1 MKLGPPIF
9 ILAVGASTL
18 VHMLGLALLIENT
31 KNNASFYQEKVTFN
45 LLPHLAAPIELSA
58 ESPKPLWPS
67 EHSNP
72 SLRPN
77 QWRPFT
83 KYPTLLEPETS
94 IAPTPPPLQKRALV
108 HSESTIQ
115 TLIVEPRQ
123 ARAASKR
130 EAIPNLKQEG
140 KFIINRLMEARTHIA
155 ISKPPTGPSILQTN
169 RQFLHERLSSP
180 PSSPPTHS
188 NSSKTAAN
196 QPKLPIGNPAQNAQQ
211 LPLIARNE
219 SIAEYKLEALGNQ
232 PPAYPRTARKQ
243 GVEGRVVLSVI
254 VTSTGLPEHV
264 SVYESSG
271 AEILDDAA
279 LSAIATWT
287 FVPAK
292 IRNKPVDSKLMIP
305 IRFQLEN

>member
-18 VHMLGLALLIENT
+18 VHMLGLVLLIENT
-31 KNNASFYQEKVTFN
+31 KKNASFYQEKVTFN
-45 LLPHLAAPIELSA
+45 LLPNSAAPIELNT
-58 ESPKPLWPS
+58 ETPKPFSPS

-72 SLRPN
+72 SIRPN
-77 QWRPFT
+77 QWRSFT

-94 IAPTPPPLQKRALV
+94 IAPTPPPLQKRALA
-108 HSESTIQ
+108 HSKSSIQ

-123 ARAASKR
+123 AGAASKL

-155 ISKPPTGPSILQTN
+155 ISKPPTRPSILQTN
-169 RQFLHERLSSP
+169 RQFLHERLGNSP
-180 PSSPPTHS
+180 SHS

-196 QPKLPIGNPAQNAQQ
+196 QPRLPIGNPAQNAQQ

-219 SIAEYKLEALGNQ
+219 SIAEYKLEELGNQ
-232 PPAYPRTARKQ
+232 PPTYPRTARKQ
-243 GVEGRVVLSVI
+243 GVEGRVVLSVF
-254 VTSTGLPEHV
+254 VTSTGLPKHV
-264 SVYESSG
+264 SVFESSG
-271 AEILDDAA
+271 AEILDNAA